1 MRASRAVI
9 LLAVLAL
16 VVVSGVAA
24 APGIVA
30 AVEHPRSV
38 MGSGATAAQAGGV
51 ELRAT
56 LGQPFVGVNAADGV
70 TLGHGYWHG
79 ADVAY
84 QVYLPLVLRSY

>member
-1 MRASRAVI
+1 MKASRAMI

-24 APGIVA
+24 APGLVA
-30 AVEHPRSV
+30 GVERPRAVI
-38 MGSGATAAQAGGV
+38 GSGATAAQAGGV

-56 LGQPFVGVNAADGV
+56 LGQPFVGVSTEDGV

-79 ADVAY
+79 VEIDF
-84 QVYLPLVLRSY
+84 QVYLLIN